1 MLRFVTVDIPRIH
14 ICTLLK
20 TLSGIFFVQIC
31 QPSFQHLL
39 NPEISN
45 PSVFFFCFFSLLYP
59 SCLRP
64 IFSLLFRRYEYFC
77 SVFCVFFLS
86 SSLSRKSLLFSFCSL
101 FSLFFFLPFHRLSVL
116 LRVFLTYLSSLSFLS
131 VFISSFLSHRLFLIS
146 FPFSFHSHFCSFVL
160 PFHTSENLFHASLS
174 SLQQLLC
181 SLVGHKDLTALLP
194 ALYFHVPLFSLS
206 FFDPFCSF
214 YSIGGY
220 GRRC

>member
-1 MLRFVTVDIPRIH
+1 MSIMLRFVTVDIPRIH

-77 SVFCVFFLS
+77 SVFCVFFSAVRYLANLFFSLSVPFFLYS
-86 SSLSRKSLLFSFCSL
+86 SSSRFIACLFYYAYSLLICLHSL
-101 FSLFFFLPFHRLSVL
+101 FSLFLFPHFYH
-116 LRVFLTYLSSLSFLS
+116 TASF
-131 VFISSFLSHRLFLIS
+131 
-146 FPFSFHSHFCSFVL
+146 
-160 PFHTSENLFHASLS
+160 
-174 SLQQLLC
+174 
-181 SLVGHKDLTALLP
+181 
-194 ALYFHVPLFSLS
+194 
-206 FFDPFCSF
+206 
-214 YSIGGY
+214 
-220 GRRC
+220 